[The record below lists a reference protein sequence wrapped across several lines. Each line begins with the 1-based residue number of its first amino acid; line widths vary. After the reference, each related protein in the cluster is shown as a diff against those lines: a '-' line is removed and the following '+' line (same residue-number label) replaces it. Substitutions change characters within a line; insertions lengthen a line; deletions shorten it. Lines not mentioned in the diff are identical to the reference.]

1 MAISL
6 YAEIVEVL
14 NKTVQSGLLTKNSFA
29 IVSPDF
35 ASPILT
41 PFIQISLPGG
51 LGYFEKRNFSI
62 MLCFVSLEKKISL
75 KKITILTVTKKIIK
89 NCKI

>member
-51 LGYFEKRNFSI
+51 LGYFEKKNFSI
-62 MLCFVSLEKKISL
+62 MLCFVSLAKKNLI
-75 KKITILTVTKKIIK
+75 KKNNNINGNKKNNK
-89 NCKI
+89 KL

>member
-41 PFIQISLPGG
+41 PLIQISLPGG

-62 MLCFVSLEKKISL
+62 MLCFVSLEKKNLI
-75 KKITILTVTKKIIK
+75 KKNNNINGKKK
-89 NCKI
+89 NNKKL

>member
-51 LGYFEKRNFSI
+51 LGYFEKKKFFYNALF
-62 MLCFVSLEKKISL
+62 CFFRKKNLI
-75 KKITILTVTKKIIK
+75 KKNNNINGNKKNNK
-89 NCKI
+89 KL